1 MKKLFLYFTLAFF
14 YQTALAPAQTVD
26 LLDDEE
32 TAAPEANSAA
42 ADATA
47 QKQNDTSSAATDYLD
62 DYIDG
67 VETEK
72 KAQNTARA
80 LLNQKPKILNL
91 RQNEIKSLEKLK
103 VKAAEIQK
111 ISPSLEKIETPQE
124 QQETKE
130 EVLQKLRDSLQAA
143 PMGLYWAATQEQIQ
157 ELGFELKPA
166 ERKDYKNVF
175 QVLNPQQNNN
185 TFALTTAIFG
195 LQNKLWCIYAQG
207 ALLDDDAQ
215 ASRVLALY
223 HRYYEALSKKYG
235 NAQEHFEPY
244 TYQEQL
250 IEGEGDKKNVRTV
263 TKQNPLGG
271 ADFLKELQEGK
282 AVLYATFQNAEIG
295 VTLGVSVDGDGKSSI
310 SIDYKNFALMD
321 SEQQTVLSKT
331 IEDL

>member
-1 MKKLFLYFTLAFF
+1 MKKLFLFFALLFF
-14 YQTALAPAQTVD
+14 YQPTAVSAQAIE
-26 LLDDEE
+26 LLDNES
-32 TAAPEANSAA
+32 TAPETNSQTAEANAA
-42 ADATA
+42 
-47 QKQNDTSSAATDYLD
+47 AATDYLD

-80 LLNQKPKILNL
+80 LLNQKPQILNL
-91 RQNEIKSLEKLK
+91 RQNEIKTLEKLK
-103 VKAAEIQK
+103 ERTAEIQK
-111 ISPSLEKIETPQE
+111 KSQPSVKIETLPDKE
-124 QQETKE
+124 ETKE
-130 EVLQKLRDSLQAA
+130 EILQKLRDSLQAA

-207 ALLDDDAQ
+207 ALLNDDAQ
-215 ASRVLALY
+215 ASQVLALY
-223 HRYYEALSKKYG
+223 RRYYEALSKKYG

-250 IEGEGDKKNVRTV
+250 IEGEGSAKTVRTV

-271 ADFLKELQEGK
+271 TNFLKELQEGK
-282 AVLYATFQNAEIG
+282 AVLYATFKNDEIG
-295 VTLGVSVDGDGKSSI
+295 VTLGISVDGDGKSSI

>member
-14 YQTALAPAQTVD
+14 YQTAATPAQTVD
-26 LLDDEE
+26 LLGDEE

-47 QKQNDTSSAATDYLD
+47 QKQDKAAVSTDYLD

-80 LLNQKPKILNL
+80 LLSQKPKILNL
-91 RQNEIKSLEKLK
+91 RQNEIKSLKKLK
-103 VKAAEIQK
+103 VKTEEIQK
-111 ISPSLEKIETPQE
+111 ISPSLEKIGTPAE

-215 ASRVLALY
+215 ASQVLALY
-223 HRYYEALSKKYG
+223 RRYYEALSKKYG
-235 NAQEHFEPY
+235 NAKEHFEPY

-250 IEGEGDKKNVRTV
+250 IEGEGDKKKVRTV

-271 ADFLKELQEGK
+271 DNFLKELQEGK
-282 AVLYATFQNAEIG
+282 AVLYATFQNDEIG

>member
-1 MKKLFLYFTLAFF
+1 MKKLFLFFALLFF
-14 YQTALAPAQTVD
+14 YQPTAVSAQAIE
-26 LLDDEE
+26 LLDNES
-32 TAAPEANSAA
+32 TAPETNSQTAEANAA
-42 ADATA
+42 
-47 QKQNDTSSAATDYLD
+47 AATDYLD

-80 LLNQKPKILNL
+80 LLNQKPQILNL
-91 RQNEIKSLEKLK
+91 RQNEIKTLEKLK
-103 VKAAEIQK
+103 ERTAEIQK
-111 ISPSLEKIETPQE
+111 KSQPSVKIETLPDKE
-124 QQETKE
+124 KTKE
-130 EVLQKLRDSLQAA
+130 EILQKLRDSLQAA

-207 ALLDDDAQ
+207 ALLNDDAQ
-215 ASRVLALY
+215 ASQVLALY
-223 HRYYEALSKKYG
+223 RRYYEALSKKYG

-250 IEGEGDKKNVRTV
+250 IEGEGSAQTVRTV

-271 ADFLKELQEGK
+271 ANFLKELQEDK
-282 AVLYATFQNAEIG
+282 AVLYATFKNDEIG

-321 SEQQTVLSKT
+321 SEQQTILSKT

>member
-1 MKKLFLYFTLAFF
+1 MKKLFLFFALLFF
-14 YQTALAPAQTVD
+14 YQPTAVSAQTID
-26 LLDDEE
+26 LLDNES
-32 TAAPEANSAA
+32 TATEANSKTAEVDAA
-42 ADATA
+42 
-47 QKQNDTSSAATDYLD
+47 AATDYLD

-80 LLNQKPKILNL
+80 LLNQKPQILKL
-91 RQNEIKSLEKLK
+91 RQNEIKTLEKLK
-103 VKAAEIQK
+103 DRTAEIQTK
-111 ISPSLEKIETPQE
+111 SQPAEKIETSLE
-124 QQETKE
+124 KEETKE
-130 EVLQKLRDSLQAA
+130 EILQKLRDSLQAA

-185 TFALTTAIFG
+185 TFAVTTAIFG

-207 ALLDDDAQ
+207 ALLNDDAK
-215 ASRVLALY
+215 ASQVLALY
-223 HRYYEALSKKYG
+223 RRYYEALSKKYG

-250 IEGEGDKKNVRTV
+250 IEGEGAAKTTRTV
-263 TKQNPLGG
+263 TKQNPIGG
-271 ADFLKELQEGK
+271 DNFLKELQEGK
-282 AVLYATFQNAEIG
+282 AVLYSTFQNDEIG